1 MRRGISFILL
11 FALAAGLFAAGTW
24 RLLYGGFAVHG
35 EVLTG
40 ERPEAAP
47 GLLAAVQIAQ
57 DARFTARYDA
67 AAVTS
72 GRARAE
78 WLVASPQR
86 GVNLRSAWPEYDRS
100 PEFTDYS
107 GEYAFRVREAD
118 GELRLDITGP
128 GGGQSLLLFS
138 ASETAGIRA
147 RRERYGSE
155 AKPLAKLLAHSVSAG
170 GVAFLLDFD
179 QAGRDAEGCGT
190 EYMTYIDGTLAAGI
204 ECADG
209 VWRRAAFGEI
219 SGLDAL
225 TAEYYTAYDGRVVR
239 GERCEVVSDFICC
252 GSRVWLAASVSS
264 SRPEWGYTE
273 PDFILLAAVGPGGIY
288 AERVETVAE
297 RATLIASFER

>member
-107 GEYAFRVREAD
+107 GEYSFRVREAD

-128 GGGQSLLLFS
+128 GG
-138 ASETAGIRA
+138 
-147 RRERYGSE
+147 
-155 AKPLAKLLAHSVSAG
+155 
-170 GVAFLLDFD
+170 
-179 QAGRDAEGCGT
+179 
-190 EYMTYIDGTLAAGI
+190 
-204 ECADG
+204 
-209 VWRRAAFGEI
+209 
-219 SGLDAL
+219 
-225 TAEYYTAYDGRVVR
+225 
-239 GERCEVVSDFICC
+239 
-252 GSRVWLAASVSS
+252 
-264 SRPEWGYTE
+264 
-273 PDFILLAAVGPGGIY
+273 IY
-288 AERVETVAE
+288 AERVETGAE
-297 RATLIASFER
+297 RAPLIAVFER

>member
-1 MRRGISFILL
+1 M
-11 FALAAGLFAAGTW
+11 
-24 RLLYGGFAVHG
+24 
-35 EVLTG
+35 
-40 ERPEAAP
+40 
-47 GLLAAVQIAQ
+47 
-57 DARFTARYDA
+57 
-67 AAVTS
+67 
-72 GRARAE
+72 
-78 WLVASPQR
+78 
-86 GVNLRSAWPEYDRS
+86 
-100 PEFTDYS
+100 
-107 GEYAFRVREAD
+107 
-118 GELRLDITGP
+118 
-128 GGGQSLLLFS
+128 
-138 ASETAGIRA
+138 
-147 RRERYGSE
+147 
-155 AKPLAKLLAHSVSAG
+155 SAG